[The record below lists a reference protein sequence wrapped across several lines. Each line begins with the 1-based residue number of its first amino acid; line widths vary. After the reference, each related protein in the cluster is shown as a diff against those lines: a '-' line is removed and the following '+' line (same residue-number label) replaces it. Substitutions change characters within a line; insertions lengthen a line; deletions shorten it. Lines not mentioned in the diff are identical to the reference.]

1 MILLKVIIAFNFLT
15 QLRTL
20 RSSPRPKKL
29 FCKGTQLDSVH
40 FICNGT
46 TQLSYCIWHVFK
58 RKLKKYTENS
68 NHNNKMQ
75 WGSISPSCLK
85 KVTFKSFL
93 GNSLRFFP
101 STILENNI
109 IDETFD
115 IFIRNDILISLMSL
129 LDLTQVKFF
138 STRPITC
145 ILSHFWLVTITRTHT
160 TMGTFI
166 LLLHSLMV
174 ATIII
179 F

>member
-20 RSSPRPKKL
+20 RSFPRPKKL
-29 FCKGTQLDSVH
+29 YSKGTQFD

-46 TQLSYCIWHVFK
+46 SQLSYCIWHVFK

-115 IFIRNDILISLMSL
+115 IFIRNDILISLMSF

-138 STRPITC
+138 FTPDP
-145 ILSHFWLVTITRTHT
+145 
-160 TMGTFI
+160 
-166 LLLHSLMV
+166 
-174 ATIII
+174 
-179 F
+179 